1 MDEMFGNLSVHTK
14 NYINFMVDMAVEKAE
29 YDPKR
34 AAEALMEL
42 RKSLETEEECE
53 FMDFSFEIL
62 KMERSHYND

>member
-42 RKSLETEEECE
+42 RKSLETGEERECK
-53 FMDFSFEIL
+53 DVSFEIL

>member
-42 RKSLETEEECE
+42 RK
-53 FMDFSFEIL
+53 
-62 KMERSHYND
+62 YNRAAVQVHFHRRNGRRARIYGFFF